1 MKKFLIIVLI
11 LWATVPAVA
20 QLKPRADAFPPVEE
34 VLSPKAV
41 TMASTVEEMA
51 GWDRYPT
58 YDTYLEMMQR
68 WVDSFPTLCHVDTIG
83 TSIQGRLI
91 LSMYIEV
98 QTDDDLY
105 RPEFFYSSTIHGDEV
120 TGYVMMLR
128 LIDTLLN
135 SYGTSP
141 EITSLINST
150 RISINPLANP
160 DGTYWRGNH
169 TVQGSQRYNA
179 NGTDLNRNFP
189 NPFVTAKP
197 SVPQENQAMMDYFA
211 THQFRLSA
219 NLHGGA
225 EVMNYPWDSFTSSQ
239 NPHPAADWQDIHF
252 EPVGFD
258 LLDEQFT
265 IAELQRL
272 YESILGVNF
281 DRRNF
286 YRKMLQ
292 TGVLEEVEEDKPQRV
307 YFGDMKEMRVMPVDD
322 LFGAVKESA
331 PCPAPARGSSNAFI
345 LPLADEAEDG
355 TTKATARIKRIHELL
370 RSNPAKDEPCEITS
384 AMMSNDDAA
393 PERSRSVGRKGK
405 LYRFNEEKYN
415 RMKEDG
421 NFRLEF

>member
-1 MKKFLIIVLI
+1 MSYFCVKI
-11 LWATVPAVA
+11 T
-20 QLKPRADAFPPVEE
+20 Q
-34 VLSPKAV
+34 
-41 TMASTVEEMA
+41 TM
-51 GWDRYPT
+51 
-58 YDTYLEMMQR
+58 
-68 WVDSFPTLCHVDTIG
+68 
-83 TSIQGRLI
+83 
-91 LSMYIEV
+91 
-98 QTDDDLY
+98 
-105 RPEFFYSSTIHGDEV
+105 
-120 TGYVMMLR
+120 
-128 LIDTLLN
+128 N
-135 SYGTSP
+135 S
-141 EITSLINST
+141 
-150 RISINPLANP
+150 
-160 DGTYWRGNH
+160 DNH
-169 TVQGSQRYNA
+169 TEGY
-179 NGTDLNRNFP
+179 TY
-189 NPFVTAKP
+189 K
-197 SVPQENQAMMDYFA
+197 Y
-211 THQFRLSA
+211 
-219 NLHGGA
+219 
-225 EVMNYPWDSFTSSQ
+225 
-239 NPHPAADWQDIHF
+239 PHPAVTTDCVVFGFDGKELKVLLIERGQDPYKGMWAFPGGFLRMDETAEECARRELKEETGLELTKVRELGSFSDITRDPRERVISIAYYSLARHSAVKGGDDAAKAKWWAIDDIPHLAFDHDYILRKAMKRIRQDIHF

-292 TGVLEEVEEDKPQRV
+292 TGVLEEVAEDKPQRV

-384 AMMSNDDAA
+384 AMMSYDDAA